1 MTQYTPTPRT
11 TLKRRPHRGRH
22 DKAAVHAILDA
33 GLICHVGYVADGQPV
48 VIPTIY
54 WREGERVYWHGSAA
68 GRALQLQVDGAPVC
82 LTVALLDGLILARSA
97 FRHSVNYRS
106 VIAFGTARPVLLQTE
121 KLAAMKGL
129 IDRLYPG
136 RWDDIRPPSPAEL
149 AAVSVVYLDLEEVS
163 AKVRADPPMDAEG
176 DLDLPVWAGVVP
188 LAVQAGAPEPC
199 AKLGTGLDFGDLE
212 GWTLERVTGG

>member
-1 MTQYTPTPRT
+1 MTDYTPTDRT
-11 TLKRRPHRGRH
+11 TLNRRPQRGRY
-22 DKAAVHAILDA
+22 DAATVHAILDA
-33 GLICHVGYVADGQPV
+33 GLIGHVGFVEDSLPV
-48 VIPTIY
+48 VTPTIY
-54 WREGERVYWHGSAA
+54 WREGARVYFHGSAA
-68 GRALQLQVDGAPVC
+68 SRTIRAAADGVPIC
-82 LTVALLDGLILARSA
+82 LTVSHLDGLVVARGA
-97 FRHSVNYRS
+97 FYHSVNYRS

-163 AKVRADPPMDAEG
+163 DKVRADPPMDAEG